1 MAGIWAWPF
10 AWLRSAAQTSDLGP
24 MGGLALEALPGG
36 AWSRQVATAHQKAA
50 VVAAAEE
57 LFGIRRQNREPWLV
71 LIRLDVP

>member
-1 MAGIWAWPF
+1 
-10 AWLRSAAQTSDLGP
+10 

-57 LFGIRRQNREPWLV
+57 LFGIRRQNREPWLG
-71 LIRLDVP
+71 LIRLDVPSPQQGVQGWRPDQK

>member
-1 MAGIWAWPF
+1 
-10 AWLRSAAQTSDLGP
+10 

-57 LFGIRRQNREPWLV
+57 LFGIRRQNREPWLG